1 MDSKSTTALA
11 RLLAKLGLTQGDLY
25 RGIGMARSVCSRIV
39 THDEW
44 PKRKA
49 HIHRDSIVIWL
60 AANGATAD
68 DLRPFQG
75 PIKNET
81 APASSHL
88 AEATP
93 EAPATTQAHQEDH
106 MLLRNETL
114 TADARQ
120 HFNLRRSPFID
131 DIATRADVFQC
142 PAMRMARAALMDC
155 ALNHGFL
162 ALVGE
167 SGSGKTT
174 LREELEQRILDEN
187 KPVIVIK
194 PYVIEMEAN
203 DIKGRAM
210 KSGQIAEAIITNL
223 APTATMKS
231 SAQAR
236 AKQAHDLLS
245 ASVAAGYSHLLI
257 IEEAHRLP
265 KATLKHLKG
274 FMELKRGMQRLLG
287 VALIGQTELGVLLSE
302 QNPEVREI
310 VQRCE
315 VLTMRPLD
323 NDLGEYLR
331 HKFARME
338 IRLEDVM
345 DDAAIDAI
353 RARLVRTPRGGR
365 PNDAVSICYPLVV
378 NNLVTRAMN
387 AAALVGFAKVDAQ
400 VVGGC

>member
-1 MDSKSTTALA
+1 MKTPDTTPLGH
-11 RLLAKLGLTQGDLY
+11 LLNRLGLTQGDLY
-25 RGIGMARSVCSRIV
+25 RGVGMSRSVCSRIV
-39 THDEW
+39 AHNEW
-44 PKRKA
+44 PKRRSA
-49 HIHRDSIVIWL
+49 QQHAQIVGWF
-60 AANGATAD
+60 AEHGASAD
-68 DLRPFQG
+68 DLATLE
-75 PIKNET
+75 KET

-187 KPVIVIK
+187 RPVIVIK

-315 VLTMRPLD
+315 VITMRPLD

-331 HKFARME
+331 HKFSRMD